1 MLRQQTV
8 RMGSFPRTLF
18 LHTGVYLAGS
28 DKRHGALKGCYRFL
42 KLFSWS
48 YIYTRA
54 QTVLLCRGWIK
65 IELMRCGSDMAG
77 GWEEKEIVHVFYT
90 VPCGVNPTN
99 TTTRVHWVKSK
110 GKTFHLC
117 ARIVSYFTSNVR
129 HSKSMGTLWLR
140 AHNCL
145 IRCSAHRLG
154 TGNLCTFTKQK
165 VGDLKKKSKCSF
177 SRMDNGGSDM
187 SVRHMVR
194 TSGLG
199 ARSRGTTRA
208 FLSLEIS
215 PLK

>member
-8 RMGSFPRTLF
+8 RMGRFPRTFF

-28 DKRHGALKGCYRFL
+28 DKRHGALKGYYRFL

-48 YIYTRA
+48 YIYTCA

-65 IELMRCGSDMAG
+65 IELMRCGLDMAG
-77 GWEEKEIVHVFYT
+77 GWEEKEIVLVFYT

-99 TTTRVHWVKSK
+99 TTMRVHWVKSK

-129 HSKSMGTLWLR
+129 HSKSMGALWLS

-145 IRCSAHRLG
+145 IRLLLR
-154 TGNLCTFTKQK
+154 TDWDQETFA
-165 VGDLKKKSKCSF
+165 LSPNKKSGIDPSAMEGATCQWDTWSEHL
-177 SRMDNGGSDM
+177 DLALAAGGP
-187 SVRHMVR
+187 HA
-194 TSGLG
+194 LF
-199 ARSRGTTRA
+199 
-208 FLSLEIS
+208 FL
-215 PLK
+215 